1 MVMVG
6 TARSIGCV
14 LLLLLLLAVLLLL
27 LLLLLLVLRG
37 KEEGLMREEGVG
49 RVNAG
54 AHVAHRRAQAGEAT
68 L

>member
-14 LLLLLLLAVLLLL
+14 LLLLL

-37 KEEGLMREEGVG
+37 KEEGLMRDIWQ
-49 RVNAG
+49 
-54 AHVAHRRAQAGEAT
+54 RRAHICSMSVPPCFSIRKDFSP
-68 L
+68 LR